1 MESIPRDIV
10 EKHNQLLVD
19 LCENM
24 DIDDPGYKQF
34 IMYLKN
40 TDLPPGRL
48 ARVQRDPTD
57 LFDLMN
63 QKGKLKVGDYSV
75 LERALE
81 KSGLNV
87 LLDIVRIKG
96 QEITK
101 LLQRESPNTNED
113 TTCKRDDSSN
123 RAIQSVFTEAKDD
136 GMRARN
142 EYDRAKK
149 KGLLLILNF
158 TEERKGTHLDVSAL
172 KKFFEDTLKFDVED
186 PRQDKDTDLTLSE
199 FDEVLE
205 HAKSLLN
212 LQAKKYYCFF
222 CAVLSHG
229 NEKGIRCG
237 DGQFKDVDDIMKT
250 FTNDKISNFVGKPKV
265 FLIQACRGDAIQ
277 KDHPIA
283 DDWPTA
289 ISDVT
294 GKITVPTEADVLIAY
309 ATTPGNK
316 AWRYENIGSWFMH
329 VTISVFETWHKNE
342 HVEEMFIR
350 IKDEIAHDEKWKPKT
365 GERMMPCTWSTLTK
379 KLMI

>member
-1 MESIPRDIV
+1 MASIPKDIV

-24 DIDDPGYKQF
+24 DIDDAGYKQF

-57 LFDLMN
+57 LFELMN

-75 LERALE
+75 LEKALE

-87 LLDIVRIKG
+87 LLDIVRVKG
-96 QEITK
+96 RHITK
-101 LLQRESPNTNED
+101 LLQSQSPTANVMEETTREG
-113 TTCKRDDSSN
+113 DDSPHKTITS
-123 RAIQSVFTEAKDD
+123 EAKDD
-136 GMRARN
+136 GN
-142 EYDRAKK
+142 WSGNVYDRGRK

-158 TEERKGTHLDVSAL
+158 TEEREGTHLDVSAL
-172 KKFFEDTLKFDVED
+172 KTFFEDTLKFDVED
-186 PRQDKDTDLTLSE
+186 PRQDKENDLTLSE
-199 FDEVLE
+199 LDEALE

-229 NEKGIRCG
+229 NERGIRCG
-237 DGQFKDVDDIMKT
+237 DGQFKNVDDIMKT
-250 FTNDKISNFVGKPKV
+250 FTNDKIKNFVGRPKV

-277 KDHPIA
+277 KDHPVA
-283 DDWPTA
+283 DDWPRA

-329 VTISVFETWHKNE
+329 VTISVFETCHKKE
-342 HVEEMFIR
+342 HVEEMFIKV
-350 IKDEIAHDEKWKPKT
+350 KDEIAHDEKWKPRT